1 VRTDEHVSPSPD
13 EPAGDARGH
22 DVVDAAADVVVGTI
36 WWATG
41 PLRGGGRL
49 AARAVEGAMSSAV
62 RRSRWL
68 HTRAQTRPRDLGG
81 AIEHL
86 ILSLLRPLIRRIVEA
101 VIAEL
106 DLTRLILDNV
116 DLDAVAARLDVQAVV
131 KRVDVNSIVAGVDL
145 DSAVSRVDLDQIVN
159 RIDVNGIVRMVDV
172 DGVVAM
178 VDLDSVVNR
187 LDLNEIAGRLDLDGI
202 VARVD
207 LQAIVDRIDV
217 GAIVGKVDPD
227 AVVARVN
234 FDAAMAQIDLIG
246 VAQRV
251 VDGIDLPGIIR
262 DSTGSLASEAVAGV
276 RVQGQQ
282 ADDAVGQL
290 VGRVLRRRALDAPRP
305 P

>member
-22 DVVDAAADVVVGTI
+22 DVVDAVADVVVGTI

-145 DSAVSRVDLDQIVN
+145 DGKHFAWRAVPPAVVHQEAGREDVDLPGGEEQLVDRFSRADARPAVGADPDQQQGM
-159 RIDVNGIVRMVDV
+159 R
-172 DGVVAM
+172 VVAM
-178 VDLDSVVNR
+178 RDLGLAHVRVR
-187 LDLNEIAGRLDLDGI
+187 LERQSGP
-202 VARVD
+202 V
-207 LQAIVDRIDV
+207 VDRQGGERLTVETD
-217 GAIVGKVDPD
+217 
-227 AVVARVN
+227 
-234 FDAAMAQIDLIG
+234 DAAAFEQRN
-246 VAQRV
+246 VRSHRAQRPV
-251 VDGIDLPGIIR
+251 MKRP
-262 DSTGSLASEAVAGV
+262 AS
-276 RVQGQQ
+276 
-282 ADDAVGQL
+282 
-290 VGRVLRRRALDAPRP
+290 RRTISG
-305 P
+305 